1 MNTQDFEELWI
12 TLNELYNADRFLEYI
27 EISSTAIESAIELGM
42 YDKAILLLRYS
53 CASYF
58 QTGDL
63 QLSISILEQ
72 YRELTFQYGTDID
85 LIQYYNIAAIYWGTF
100 GHLKKSEELM
110 LKGLK
115 IAESIQHVESM
126 GKIYNNLSD
135 LEISMGS
142 YRKAK
147 EFALK
152 SLYYSNAFE
161 VQHKEPYTTMI
172 YPKTNLAV
180 ALIWLEEFEEAN
192 TILQELL
199 ATIHHPPYSKV
210 QLEVF
215 NAYAFLCEKQ
225 GRISEAIDLYQKT
238 KHYALQN
245 NDLSLLQLIYNSLVK
260 LIEDQGNKV
269 VLCAVQKEYINILLE
284 IQRENYSHVLF
295 EMEYNDHKKQF
306 EKNAYID
313 PLTNIYN
320 RRYFDEQAAKMVE
333 KAAERNQQL
342 ALMMVDLDHFK
353 EINDMNGHL
362 FGDDALTSTAKTL
375 QDYFKPFESIVA
387 RFGGDEFIVLSQVKE
402 GESVQ
407 ELADNLYQTLASL
420 SLTVE
425 HKTVQ
430 LEFSIG
436 VSTNQHG
443 EIQKVDELIKHA
455 DEALYKSKR
464 NGRNQITHYN
474 QYYDV
479 GNGI

>member
-1 MNTQDFEELWI
+1 MNAQEFEELWI

-27 EISSTAIESAIELGM
+27 EISSAAIESAIKLEM

-63 QLSISILEQ
+63 QLSISVLEQ
-72 YRELTFQYGTDID
+72 YRELTFQHGNDID
-85 LIQYYNIAAIYWGTF
+85 VIQYYNLAAIYWGTF

-115 IAESIQHVESM
+115 IAEAIQHVESM

-142 YRKAK
+142 YRTAK

-152 SLYYSNAFE
+152 SLYYANAFE
-161 VQHKEPYTTMI
+161 MKHKEPYTGI
-172 YPKTNLAV
+172 IHPKTNLAV

-192 TILQELL
+192 TILQELM

-210 QLEVF
+210 QLEVL
-215 NAYAFLCEKQ
+215 NAYAFLCERQ

-260 LIEDQGNKV
+260 LIEEQGNKI
-269 VLCAVQKEYINILLE
+269 VLCAIQKEYINILLE

-320 RRYFDEQAAKMVE
+320 RRYFDEQAKKMIE
-333 KAAERNQQL
+333 KATENHQQL

-362 FGDDALTSTAKTL
+362 FGDDALTNTAKTL
-375 QDYFKPFESIVA
+375 QDYFQPFESIVA

-407 ELADNLYQTLASL
+407 TLADNLYQTLTAL
-420 SLTVE
+420 SLTVNNQ
-425 HKTVQ
+425 TVQ

-436 VSTNQHG
+436 VSTNDHG
-443 EIQKVDELIKHA
+443 KIQKVEELIQHA

-474 QYYDV
+474 HYCDV

>member
-1 MNTQDFEELWI
+1 MNAQEFEELWI

-27 EISSTAIESAIELGM
+27 EISSAAIESAIKLEM

-63 QLSISILEQ
+63 QLSISVLEQ
-72 YRELTFQYGTDID
+72 YRELTFQHGNDID
-85 LIQYYNIAAIYWGTF
+85 LIQYYNLAAIYWGTF

-115 IAESIQHVESM
+115 IAETIQHVESM

-142 YRKAK
+142 YRTAK

-152 SLYYSNAFE
+152 SLYYANAFE
-161 VQHKEPYTTMI
+161 MKHKEPYTGI
-172 YPKTNLAV
+172 IHPKTNLAV

-192 TILQELL
+192 TILQELM

-210 QLEVF
+210 QLEVL
-215 NAYAFLCEKQ
+215 NAYAFLCERQ

-260 LIEDQGNKV
+260 LIEEQGNKI
-269 VLCAVQKEYINILLE
+269 VLCAIQKEYINILLE

-320 RRYFDEQAAKMVE
+320 RRYFDEQAK
-333 KAAERNQQL
+333 RW
-342 ALMMVDLDHFK
+342 
-353 EINDMNGHL
+353 
-362 FGDDALTSTAKTL
+362 
-375 QDYFKPFESIVA
+375 
-387 RFGGDEFIVLSQVKE
+387 
-402 GESVQ
+402 
-407 ELADNLYQTLASL
+407 
-420 SLTVE
+420 
-425 HKTVQ
+425 
-430 LEFSIG
+430 
-436 VSTNQHG
+436 
-443 EIQKVDELIKHA
+443 
-455 DEALYKSKR
+455 SKR
-464 NGRNQITHYN
+464 RLKNISNWP
-474 QYYDV
+474 
-479 GNGI
+479 

>member
-1 MNTQDFEELWI
+1 MNTQEFEELWI

-27 EISSTAIESAIELGM
+27 EISSVAIESAIKLGM

-63 QLSISILEQ
+63 QLSISVLEQ
-72 YRELTFQYGTDID
+72 YRELTFQHGNDID
-85 LIQYYNIAAIYWGTF
+85 LIQYYNLAAIYWGTF
-100 GHLKKSEELM
+100 GHLKKAEELM

-115 IAESIQHVESM
+115 IAETIHHVESM
-126 GKIYNNLSD
+126 GKINNNLSD
-135 LEISMGS
+135 LEISMGN
-142 YRKAK
+142 YRTAK

-161 VQHKEPYTTMI
+161 VKHKEPYTGII

-180 ALIWLEEFEEAN
+180 ALIWLEEFDEASVL
-192 TILQELL
+192 LQELL
-199 ATIHHPPYSKV
+199 ATIQDPPYSKV

-215 NAYAFLCEKQ
+215 NAFALLCERQ

-245 NDLSLLQLIYNSLVK
+245 NDLSLLQIIYSSLVK
-260 LIEDQGNKV
+260 LIEDQGNKI
-269 VLCAVQKEYINILLE
+269 VLCAVQKEFINILLE

-320 RRYFDEQAAKMVE
+320 RRYFDENAKKMIE
-333 KAAERNQQL
+333 KAAEDHQQI
-342 ALMMVDLDHFK
+342 AFMMVDLDHFK
-353 EINDMNGHL
+353 VINDTNGHL
-362 FGDDALTSTAKTL
+362 FGDDALTITAKAL
-375 QDYFKPFESIVA
+375 KDYFQPLESIVA

-402 GESVQ
+402 GESVKS
-407 ELADNLYQTLASL
+407 LANNLYQTLTSL
-420 SLTVE
+420 SLTVNNE
-425 HKTVQ
+425 TVH

-436 VSTNQHG
+436 VSTNNQG
-443 EIQKVDELIKHA
+443 KITKVEELIKHA

-474 QYYDV
+474 HYCNV